1 MTRRLSYMSD
11 DGAGRFPCVLENE
24 ARPVLGDVTCVAAA
38 SGFGG
43 RFPCAVSAVPVG
55 VSPCRRCAVLTPVRW
70 CAAEHDMDGAPVLHP
85 SGQKHVVVLGML
97 WQWHGDPWLV
107 AG

>member
-1 MTRRLSYMSD
+1 MCGERCAGGCVRFGSD
-11 DGAGRFPCVLENE
+11 MRVC
-24 ARPVLGDVTCVAAA
+24 
-38 SGFGG
+38 S
-43 RFPCAVSAVPVG
+43 
-55 VSPCRRCAVLTPVRW
+55 SPCRRCAVLTPVRW